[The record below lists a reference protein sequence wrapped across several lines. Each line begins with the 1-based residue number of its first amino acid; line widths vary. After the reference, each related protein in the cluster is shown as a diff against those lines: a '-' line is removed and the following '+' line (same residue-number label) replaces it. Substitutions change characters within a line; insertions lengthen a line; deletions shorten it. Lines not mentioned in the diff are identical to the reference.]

1 MDLYKFM
8 CVRSTKK
15 SVENTE
21 MRLSG
26 EKLDS
31 SELLSIL
38 TPCSSVKLFSCGQ
51 LLHQPQCVKG
61 AFLITP
67 SPVHSTGLM
76 NRDCISQVYLQ
87 LQQQGYVKSMYW

>member
-8 CVRSTKK
+8 CVHSTKK

-38 TPCSSVKLFSCGQ
+38 TPCSSVKLFSFCQ
-51 LLHQPQCVKG
+51 LLHQPRPVKG
-61 AFLITP
+61 AFLIIP
-67 SPVHSTGLM
+67 STFHYMALM
-76 NRDCISQVYLQ
+76 NRDCISQVYL
-87 LQQQGYVKSMYW
+87 